1 MAGYL
6 LAWVVAAVAALLT
19 AVLVFAALRPRRRL
33 GFFAAGL
40 LLAWALTPYRFDGE
54 HWAPAFVVGLFRL
67 FFEDDA
73 AAGPPLVVL
82 AAATVAVLALGCVG
96 LGASALARAWPR
108 RRTRRGRRTGRRTGR
123 IRVRNTVE

>member
-6 LAWVVAAVAALLT
+6 LAWLVAAIAALLV
-19 AVLVFAALRPRRRL
+19 AGLAFVALRPRRRL
-33 GFFAAGL
+33 GWFAAGL

-82 AAATVAVLALGCVG
+82 AAATAAVLALGCLG
-96 LGASALARAWPR
+96 LGASALARALPR
-108 RRTRRGRRTGRRTGR
+108 RRAHRGRRTGRK
-123 IRVRNTVE
+123 RVRNTGPRR

>member
-6 LAWVVAAVAALLT
+6 LAWLVAAIAALL
-19 AVLVFAALRPRRRL
+19 AAGLVFVALRRRRL

-123 IRVRNTVE
+123 NRVRNTVE